1 VNKNLQVL
9 VISFIVIF
17 VLLFLRLLHL
27 QIADGAKFNRLAL
40 ENAAKTVPESA
51 PRGIIYD
58 RQGKVLV
65 ENRPVFSVRIL
76 PYVLNKKSPAE
87 QKRILDLLATLLG
100 EKIELKVSAVEPILV
115 KDDIVFDIAIKVE
128 ERGQE
133 LEGVIATSQ
142 PVRLFK
148 YGNLA
153 AHVLGYVGE
162 IEANELSQLKDQGY
176 RQGDIVGKDG
186 VEKIYDQFLRGTN
199 GGKRVE
205 VDVYGT
211 PLRILESIEPTPGAD
226 MQLTLDTQ
234 LQQVA
239 ESALGQQEGAVVVM
253 QAKTGEILAL
263 ASYPNYDPNLFISGF
278 KHAQWAQMNGS
289 RHPFI
294 NRALAIY
301 PPGSIFKVVTLA
313 AALEEGV
320 ASIDEVL
327 DCHGYYKL
335 HNRLAKCWLASGHGP
350 ISVLEGLVWSC
361 DVVYYELGRRLGPD
375 KLAKYARKFGLGS
388 KTGLDLPQEKKG
400 TVPDTAW
407 KKSYLGQN
415 WYDGDSINYGIGQGF
430 IQVTPLQMACLY
442 ASLSSGKLVRPYIVK
457 EIRDQNNQLIY
468 QGTTEVV
475 SELGI
480 APKTLLVIR
489 QALREV
495 IRRGTGVAANIP
507 GIPVAGKTGTAENP
521 GLAHAWFIC
530 YAPFDNPEIVIASFV
545 AHGEHGDRASAY
557 IARDIL
563 RWYEKER
570 LAQPYPPEEPEAQY
584 ILHGSRKVPYGN
596 FRRPVLPTTDNP
608 AHL

>member
-1 VNKNLQVL
+1 
-9 VISFIVIF
+9 
-17 VLLFLRLLHL
+17 
-27 QIADGAKFNRLAL
+27 
-40 ENAAKTVPESA
+40 
-51 PRGIIYD
+51 
-58 RQGKVLV
+58 
-65 ENRPVFSVRIL
+65 
-76 PYVLNKKSPAE
+76 
-87 QKRILDLLATLLG
+87 
-100 EKIELKVSAVEPILV
+100 
-115 KDDIVFDIAIKVE
+115 
-128 ERGQE
+128 
-133 LEGVIATSQ
+133 
-142 PVRLFK
+142 
-148 YGNLA
+148 
-153 AHVLGYVGE
+153 
-162 IEANELSQLKDQGY
+162 
-176 RQGDIVGKDG
+176 
-186 VEKIYDQFLRGTN
+186 
-199 GGKRVE
+199 
-205 VDVYGT
+205 
-211 PLRILESIEPTPGAD
+211 
-226 MQLTLDTQ
+226 M
-234 LQQVA
+234 
-239 ESALGQQEGAVVVM
+239 
-253 QAKTGEILAL
+253 
-263 ASYPNYDPNLFISGF
+263 
-278 KHAQWAQMNGS
+278 
-289 RHPFI
+289 
-294 NRALAIY
+294 
-301 PPGSIFKVVTLA
+301 
-313 AALEEGV
+313 
-320 ASIDEVL
+320 
-327 DCHGYYKL
+327 
-335 HNRLAKCWLASGHGP
+335 
-350 ISVLEGLVWSC
+350 LEGLVWSC